1 MSGKKNDHE
10 AADMAGVVMTVGSV
24 LSDVLCCQGYLLIVL
39 DDHTGTMPAVEN
51 ILKRPKG
58 ERERAA
64 QVLRMWAQ
72 RIEHGETGRG
82 AG

>member
-1 MSGKKNDHE
+1 MATIGIDDHD
-10 AADMAGVVMTVGSV
+10 AADMAGVVMTVGRV

-39 DDHTGTMPAVEN
+39 DEHTGTMPAVEN
-51 ILKRPKG
+51 ILRRPKE

-72 RIEHGETGRG
+72 RLERGEEKKKC
-82 AG
+82 

>member
-1 MSGKKNDHE
+1 MSAKEGDHE
-10 AADMAGVVMTVGSV
+10 PADMAGVVMTVGSV
-24 LSDVLCCQGYLLIVL
+24 LGEVLCCQGYLLIVM

-51 ILKRPKG
+51 ILQRPLA

-64 QVLRMWAQ
+64 QVLRMWAK
-72 RIEHGETGRG
+72 RIESGKTERG